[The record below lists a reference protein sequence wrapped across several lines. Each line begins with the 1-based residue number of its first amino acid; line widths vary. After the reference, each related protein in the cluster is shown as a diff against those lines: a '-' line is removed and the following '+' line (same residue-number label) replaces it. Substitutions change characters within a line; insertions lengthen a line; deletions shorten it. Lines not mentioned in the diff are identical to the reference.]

1 MHCKQKEKESLGLVI
16 INRSPSVENFNELN
30 YDEKS
35 MRTLAMLRYQADRY
49 QSVGNGSMCQRV
61 NAEIRRLVSQ
71 MSESS
76 KN

>member
-1 MHCKQKEKESLGLVI
+1 MMTSRNE
-16 INRSPSVENFNELN
+16 ENL
-30 YDEKS
+30 
-35 MRTLAMLRYQADRY
+35 RTLAMLRYQADRY

-61 NAEIRRLVSQ
+61 NAEIRRLMNQ

>member
-1 MHCKQKEKESLGLVI
+1 MSKI
-16 INRSPSVENFNELN
+16 MMMREN
-30 YDEKS
+30 EKS

-49 QSVGNGSMCQRV
+49 QSVGNGSMCLRV

>member
-1 MHCKQKEKESLGLVI
+1 MMTSRNE
-16 INRSPSVENFNELN
+16 ENL
-30 YDEKS
+30 
-35 MRTLAMLRYQADRY
+35 RALAMLRYQADRY
-49 QSVGNGSMCQRV
+49 QSMRNGTMSQRV